1 MKPVLA
7 VLAAAGLLGGC
18 DGYPTEDAALLDE
31 SAMSTAQLLQTLDEV
46 GARPHLRTRY
56 RHALLPGCVLRV
68 EAEGEASLQVPLDG
82 ADITTRLTD
91 EDAPDHE
98 VLVYARGQSRG
109 DDVPAVVQQGGRWV
123 DWVQTRSLLQQ
134 LQRRCAEADGLRSP
148 SGSDPR

>member
-1 MKPVLA
+1 MKPALA
-7 VLAAAGLLGGC
+7 VLATAWLLGGC

-46 GARPHLRTRY
+46 GARPHLRARY
-56 RHALLPGCVLRV
+56 RHALLPGCVLEVR
-68 EAEGEASLQVPLDG
+68 ADGDAPLRVPLDG
-82 ADITTRLTD
+82 AEITTRLTD
-91 EDAPDHE
+91 EEAPDHE
-98 VLVYARGQSRG
+98 VLVYARDQTRG
-109 DDVPAVVQQGGRWV
+109 EDAPAVVQQGGRWV